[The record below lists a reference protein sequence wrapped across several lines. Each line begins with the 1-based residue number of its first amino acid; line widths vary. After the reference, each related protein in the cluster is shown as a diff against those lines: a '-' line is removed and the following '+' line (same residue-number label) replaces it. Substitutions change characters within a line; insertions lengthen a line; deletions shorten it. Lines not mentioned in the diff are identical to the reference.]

1 MVRQLFNFIAWLLF
15 SATVSGCTYYRY
27 AKNQESS
34 NYYQSNIASRWKE
47 LDRTNYLVVHYGGS
61 MKELYNV
68 QYSEGSKEVSGN
80 LRPLSG
86 QALEL
91 YNKVIV
97 DNDRVS
103 RRGLRNDRSA
113 VKQIHFFVKNA
124 VTPDSSNMRF
134 LVSDIE
140 KVDASDHATALNI
153 LLPLGLTAAAFGIFL
168 AIACNCPHVYVDNGT
183 TQELTNSM
191 YTGAKAP
198 QLERFDYKQMPDYF
212 TSSPNYSVN
221 IVNELNEQQYT
232 NMLELLV
239 ALHPKEVQVVADKQG
254 RLFTI
259 QQLQQPL
266 LATDINGRTIMSE
279 VGQPDLKPYKF
290 NTATNARFSEV
301 YMQFAV
307 PEQQPEIAKL
317 LVRLRNTPWS
327 GFVYN
332 QFSSLF
338 GKNYSRWVEKN
349 KNVSK
354 EEREKWMREQGIQ
367 MQVEMKTDKGW
378 QVIDEIDLIGET
390 NFNSIVIPLNMPAG
404 SKLLDLRLRT
414 GFMFWELDYAAI
426 DYSPEVKIE
435 TQVLKPVTAVGDK
448 GQNYLQQLS
457 FDDNSYMEHL
467 GEKAATSVAFTNLLL
482 NPALQRTII
491 LRSKGYYTSKEEFT
505 GKTYR
510 KELKKFKNPGEL
522 SRFSQSLYNDLY
534 ERTAKN

>member
-15 SATVSGCTYYRY
+15 SATVSGCTFYRY
-27 AKNQESS
+27 AKNKESS

-47 LDRTNYLVVHYGGS
+47 LDRTNYLVVHYDGS

-97 DNDRVS
+97 DSDGIS
-103 RRGLRNDRSA
+103 RRGIRKDRSA

-124 VTPDSSNMRF
+124 ATPDSSSMRF
-134 LVSDIE
+134 LVSEIE
-140 KVDASDHATALNI
+140 KVDVSDHASALNI
-153 LLPLGLTAAAFGIFL
+153 LLPLGISAAAIGIFL

-183 TQELTNSM
+183 SQELTNSM

-212 TSSPNYSVN
+212 SSSSNYNVN

-232 NMLELLV
+232 NMLELMV
-239 ALHPKEVQVVADKQG
+239 AIHPKDVQVFADKQG

-279 VGQPDLKPYKF
+279 IRQADLQPYKF
-290 NTATNARFSEV
+290 NTATNARFSEA

-307 PEQQPEIAKL
+307 PEQQPEQAKL
-317 LVRLRNTPWS
+317 LVRLRNTSWS
-327 GFVYN
+327 GFVYH

-349 KNVSK
+349 KNISK

-390 NFNSIVIPLNMPAG
+390 NFNSIVVPLNIPAG

-435 TQVLKPVTAVGDK
+435 TQVLKPFTAKGDK
-448 GQNYLQQLS
+448 GQDYLQQLS
-457 FDDNSYMEHL
+457 YDDNSYMEHL
-467 GEKAATSVAFTNLLL
+467 GEKASTSVTFTNLLL

-522 SRFSQSLYNDLY
+522 SKFSQSLYNDLY

>member
-1 MVRQLFNFIAWLLF
+1 MVRQTFNFIAWLLF
-15 SATVSGCTYYRY
+15 SATVSGCTLYKYSNN
-27 AKNQESS
+27 KQNSS
-34 NYYQSNIASRWKE
+34 YYQSDIASRWKQ

-68 QYSEGSKEVSGN
+68 QYTDGSKEVSGN

-91 YNKVIV
+91 YNKVIA
-97 DNDRVS
+97 DRDYIS

-113 VKQIHFFVKNA
+113 VQQIHFFVKNA
-124 VTPDSSNMRF
+124 VTPDSSSMRF

-140 KVDASDHATALNI
+140 KVDVSDHASALNV
-153 LLPLGLTAAAFGIFL
+153 LLPLGLTLGAIGIFL
-168 AIACNCPHVYVDNGT
+168 AIACNCPHVYVDNGS

-212 TSSPNYSVN
+212 SSSSNYNVN

-232 NMLELLV
+232 NMLELMV
-239 ALHPKEVQVVADKQG
+239 AIHPKDVQVFADKEG

-279 VGQPDLKPYKF
+279 IRQPDLQPYKF
-290 NTATNARFSEV
+290 NTATNARFSEA

-307 PEQQPEIAKL
+307 PEQQPELAKL
-317 LVRLRNTPWS
+317 LVRLRNTSWS

-390 NFNSIVIPLNMPAG
+390 NFNSMVIPLNIPKG

-435 TQVLKPVTAVGDK
+435 TQVLKPVAAKGDK
-448 GQNYLQQLS
+448 GQDYLQQLS
-457 FDDNSYMEHL
+457 YDDNSYMEHL
-467 GEKAATSVAFTNLLL
+467 GEKASTSVTFSNLLL